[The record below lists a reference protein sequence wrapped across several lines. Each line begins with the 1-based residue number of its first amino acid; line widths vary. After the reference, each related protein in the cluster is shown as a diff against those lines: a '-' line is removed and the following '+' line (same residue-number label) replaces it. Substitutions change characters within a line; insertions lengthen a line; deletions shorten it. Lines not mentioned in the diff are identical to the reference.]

1 MTDILDELHWRGLV
15 AQSTDEASLREALA
29 AGPVTFYCGFDP
41 TAPSLHMGN
50 LVQLL
55 TMRRLQDAGHRP
67 IALVGGSTGLIGD
80 PKPTSERVL
89 NPRDT
94 VAGWVDNLR
103 EQVSRFMVADGEN
116 GVRVVNNLDWTQPMS
131 AIDLLR
137 DIGKHFRVNAMLRKD
152 AVAARLESQEGIS
165 YTEFS
170 YQILQGLDFLELFR
184 SRGCTLQTGG
194 IDQWGNLTAGSDLV
208 RRAEGAG
215 VHLLATP
222 LITKSDGTKYG
233 KTEGGTVWLDPSMT
247 SPYAFYQFWLNAED
261 SQVGQLLRVFTFRS
275 REQINQLE
283 AATLE
288 RPAAREGQ
296 RALAGD
302 VTALVHGQAA
312 TEAAIAASGAL
323 FGRGE
328 LGDLDARTLR
338 DATAELP
345 QVQFVLGASLVDV
358 LVDAGLAPSRGG
370 ARRTITEG
378 GAYVNNVKVLDPDAV
393 VLADQVLHDRFVV
406 LRRGKKSLAAG
417 LLKR

>member
-1 MTDILDELHWRGLV
+1 MTDIVDELRWRGLV
-15 AQSTDEASLREALA
+15 AQSTDEAALREALA

-41 TAPSLHMGN
+41 TAPSLHIGN

-67 IALVGGSTGLIGD
+67 IAVVGGSTGLIGD

-89 NPRDT
+89 NPRET
-94 VAGWVDNLR
+94 VAEWVANLR
-103 EQVSRFMVADGEN
+103 EQVSRFLVADGEN

-152 AVAARLESQEGIS
+152 AVAARLNSQEGIS

-170 YQILQGLDFLELFR
+170 YQVLQGLDFLELFR
-184 SRGCTLQTGG
+184 TYGCTLQTGG

-208 RRAEGAG
+208 RRAEGAS

-222 LITKSDGTKYG
+222 LITKADGAKFG
-233 KTEGGTVWLDPSMT
+233 KTETGTVWLDPAMT
-247 SPYAFYQFWLNAED
+247 SPYAFYQFWLNAQD
-261 SQVGQLLRVFTFRS
+261 SQVGGLLRVFTFRT
-275 REQINQLE
+275 RAQIEQLE
-283 AATLE
+283 AATAQ
-288 RPAAREGQ
+288 RPAAREAQ
-296 RALAGD
+296 RALAAD
-302 VTALVHGQAA
+302 VTTLVHGEQATA
-312 TEAAIAASGAL
+312 QAVAASQAL
-323 FGRGE
+323 FGRGD
-328 LGDLDARTLR
+328 LASLDAATVR

-345 QVQFVLGASLVDV
+345 QARFSLGDALIDLLVGS
-358 LVDAGLAPSRGG
+358 GLAPSRGG

-393 VLADQVLHDRFVV
+393 VGAEQLLHERYVV
-406 LRRGKKSLAAG
+406 LRRGRKALAAG
-417 LLKR
+417 LREG

>member
-15 AQSTDEASLREALA
+15 AQSTDETALREALA
-29 AGPVTFYCGFDP
+29 AGPVTYYCGFDP

-80 PKPTSERVL
+80 PKPTAERTL
-89 NPRDT
+89 NARET
-94 VAGWVDNLR
+94 VASWVENLR
-103 EQVSRFMVADGEN
+103 EQVSRFLLADGEN
-116 GVRVVNNLDWTQPMS
+116 GVQVVNNLDWTAPMS

-184 SRGCTLQTGG
+184 TRGCTLQTGG

-208 RRAEGAG
+208 HRAEGAS

-222 LITKSDGTKYG
+222 LITKADGTKYG
-233 KTEGGTVWLDPSMT
+233 KTEGGTVWLDPTMT
-247 SPYAFYQFWLNAED
+247 SPYAFYQFWVNAED

-275 REQINQLE
+275 REQIEQLE
-283 AATLE
+283 LATAE
-288 RPAAREGQ
+288 RPAAREAQ
-296 RALAGD
+296 RALAVD
-302 VTALVHGQAA
+302 VTTLVHGEKA
-312 TEAAIAASGAL
+312 TEQAVAASQAL
-323 FGRGE
+323 FGRGD
-328 LGDLDARTLR
+328 LAGLDADTVR

-345 QVQFVLGASLVDV
+345 CAVFPLGAAVVDL
-358 LVDAGLAPSRGG
+358 LVDAGLVPSRGG

-378 GAYVNNVKVLDPDAV
+378 GAYVNNVKVTDVDAV
-393 VLADQVLHDRFVV
+393 VGPEQLLHERYVV

-417 LLKR
+417 LLQG

>member
-15 AQSTDEASLREALA
+15 AQSTDETALREALA
-29 AGPVTFYCGFDP
+29 AGPVTYYCGFDP

-80 PKPTSERVL
+80 PKPTAERTL
-89 NPRDT
+89 NARET
-94 VAGWVDNLR
+94 VASWVDNLR
-103 EQVSRFMVADGEN
+103 GQVSRFLLADGEN
-116 GVRVVNNLDWTQPMS
+116 GVQVVNNLDWTAPMS

-184 SRGCTLQTGG
+184 TRGCTLQTGG

-208 RRAEGAG
+208 HRAEGAS

-222 LITKSDGTKYG
+222 LITKADGTKYG
-233 KTEGGTVWLDPSMT
+233 KTEGGTVWLDPTMT
-247 SPYAFYQFWLNAED
+247 SPYAFYQFWVNAED

-275 REQINQLE
+275 REQIERLE
-283 AATLE
+283 LATAE
-288 RPAAREGQ
+288 RPAAREAQ
-296 RALAGD
+296 RALAID
-302 VTALVHGQAA
+302 VTTLVHGEKA
-312 TEAAIAASGAL
+312 TEQAVAASQAL
-323 FGRGE
+323 FGRGD
-328 LGDLDARTLR
+328 LAGLDADTVR

-345 QVQFVLGASLVDV
+345 CAVFPLGAAVVDL
-358 LVDAGLAPSRGG
+358 LVDAGLVPSRGG

-378 GAYVNNVKVLDPDAV
+378 GAYVNNVKVTDVDAV
-393 VLADQVLHDRFVV
+393 VGPEQLLHERYVV

-417 LLKR
+417 LLQG

>member
-15 AQSTDEASLREALA
+15 AQSTDETALREALA
-29 AGPVTFYCGFDP
+29 AGPVTYYCGFDP
-41 TAPSLHMGN
+41 TAASLHMGN

-80 PKPTSERVL
+80 PKPTAERTL
-89 NPRDT
+89 NARET
-94 VAGWVDNLR
+94 VASWVDNLR
-103 EQVSRFMVADGEN
+103 EQVSRFLLADGEN
-116 GVRVVNNLDWTQPMS
+116 GVQVVNNLDWTAPMS

-184 SRGCTLQTGG
+184 TRGCTLQTGG

-208 RRAEGAG
+208 HRAEGAS

-222 LITKSDGTKYG
+222 LITKADGTKYG
-233 KTEGGTVWLDPSMT
+233 KTEGGTVWLDPTMT
-247 SPYAFYQFWLNAED
+247 SPYAFYQFWVNAED

-275 REQINQLE
+275 REQIEQLE
-283 AATLE
+283 LATVE
-288 RPAAREGQ
+288 RPAAREAQ
-296 RALAGD
+296 RALAID
-302 VTALVHGQAA
+302 VTTLVHGEKA
-312 TEAAIAASGAL
+312 TEQAVAASQAL
-323 FGRGE
+323 FGRGD
-328 LGDLDARTLR
+328 LAGLDADTVR

-345 QVQFVLGASLVDV
+345 CAVFPLGAAVVDL
-358 LVDAGLAPSRGG
+358 LVDAGLVPSRGG

-378 GAYVNNVKVLDPDAV
+378 GAYVNNVKVTDVDAV
-393 VLADQVLHDRFVV
+393 VGPEQLLHERYVV

-417 LLKR
+417 LLQG